1 MGLKTEREQLA
12 EICLLRNQ
20 KNTTEANSFRTKI
33 YKHSSTVEK
42 QAFSLALGLAYSLML
57 A

>member
-1 MGLKTEREQLA
+1 MDLKTEREQLA

-42 QAFSLALGLAYSLML
+42 QAFSLALGLAYSFML